1 MKFYQ
6 RKSVLAILL
15 ILFVGVLFSN
25 SEWVGRLLYPIKY
38 EQDIRISAANFQ
50 LDPFLIAAIIRVES
64 NYKTELRS
72 KKGAIGLMQIMP
84 DTADWIIEQ
93 GQFSGSIRDQ
103 LEIPAVNIEV
113 GTWYIDSLL
122 KQFGKHIELKTE
134 EDRIAVIAA
143 AYNAGPGNVNHWLD
157 MRQWDGS
164 VTTLGQIPFGET
176 RHYIQRILYYY
187 KKYNSFYSE
196 VWGRSAKANIKVLD
210 KPAITR
216 LPNTYELHSIPL
228 QS

>member
-1 MKFYQ
+1 MKFFQ
-6 RKSVLAILL
+6 RKSVLAVLL

-25 SEWVGRLLYPIKY
+25 SDWVGRVLYPIKY

-64 NYKTELRS
+64 NYKTDLRS

-84 DTADWIIEQ
+84 QTADWIIEQ
-93 GQFSGSIRDQ
+93 GQFSDMIRDQ
-103 LEIPAVNIEV
+103 LEIPAINIEV

-122 KQFGKHIELKTE
+122 KQFDKHIKLKTE

-143 AYNAGPGNVNHWLD
+143 AYNAGPGNVANWLD
-157 MRQWDGS
+157 TRQWDGRLAT
-164 VTTLGQIPFGET
+164 VGQIPFGET

-187 KKYNSFYSE
+187 KKYSSFYSE
-196 VWGRSAKANIKVLD
+196 VWGISAEAKIKVSG
-210 KPAITR
+210 KPANSPTAQH
-216 LPNTYELHSIPL
+216 L
-228 QS
+228 